1 MKKGFTLIE
10 LLVASLLLGLLVSI
24 LTTIFSQSSIAW
36 STGTAGVVDLD
47 ETRRDM
53 AALQASADMLIDKNG
68 LSIQSVFKGMTGADL
83 NNRAYA
89 ENAASTVAGSIRIDD
104 PSTWSGISVGGAQ
117 STTGQGAVGDG
128 KGYVFNSLTREKTI
142 KDVGLEGV
150 ENINYLSSDPASPGP
165 RRRRTKS
172 QTRFGP
178 TKTSSTRASPREA
191 M

>member
-53 AALQASADMLIDKNG
+53 AALQASADLLIDKNG

-128 KGYVFNSLTREKTI
+128 KGYVVGVTSAGPDRKFNTWDDITTWPMDE
-142 KDVGLEGV
+142 
-150 ENINYLSSDPASPGP
+150 
-165 RRRRTKS
+165 
-172 QTRFGP
+172 
-178 TKTSSTRASPREA
+178 
-191 M
+191 

>member
-68 LSIQSVFKGMTGADL
+68 LSIQS
-83 NNRAYA
+83 
-89 ENAASTVAGSIRIDD
+89 GSIRIDD
-104 PSTWSGISVGGAQ
+104 PSTWRGISVGGAQ

-128 KGYVFNSLTREKTI
+128 KGYVVGVTSAGPDCKFNTWDDITTWPMDE
-142 KDVGLEGV
+142 
-150 ENINYLSSDPASPGP
+150 
-165 RRRRTKS
+165 
-172 QTRFGP
+172 
-178 TKTSSTRASPREA
+178 
-191 M
+191 